1 MVSGIVAGKKCR
13 DPATDPRIE
22 IVSSLNGLST
32 NSSLVFRNDVHFA
45 SAPVITQF
53 HAGRKFR

>member
-1 MVSGIVAGKKCR
+1 MVSGMVAGKKCR
-13 DPATDPRIE
+13 DPATDPQIE
-22 IVSSLNGLST
+22 IVSSLNGPST

-45 SAPVITQF
+45 GAPVVTQL